1 MKNLEVINV
10 PTLVGFDMVLDYP
23 SHTKKSDETLK
34 STGSAVIPEGTKITW
49 KVNTKSTSQVQIYS
63 KDTLA
68 FTADKNGNF
77 EANKRLYNNYNYSIN
92 TSNENLKNYES
103 LAFSINVVKDAYPEL
118 DIKVEKDSLD
128 QQSLYFQ

>member
-1 MKNLEVINV
+1 MIDYNGQTYFLQQNAPGEFQYTFNQPKDNIEFALNANDVVSKKYNLEVINV

-77 EANKRLYNNYNYSIN
+77 EANKRLYNN
-92 TSNENLKNYES
+92 LS
-103 LAFSINVVKDAYPEL
+103 LIH
-118 DIKVEKDSLD
+118 I
-128 QQSLYFQ
+128 